1 MQVGRS
7 AALETAA
14 CMGRSVHPCLT
25 FPQTD
30 GTCPSQ
36 SPKSSNTSFSCLSDP
51 VPLLRSS
58 TYHAL
63 APLLLLCSFVLQTDH
78 CTCQSALLNICTSK
92 SHSPTHPLS
101 LCPSPGLYI
110 NPFPASLFLTI
121 PYPPPLSPSPSST
134 LRPSPGH
141 TLAAFLPL
149 SPPYAC
155 PLSLPHLYVLQQI
168 MYLPDCPPP
177 TFLSFNRSLTSLPVP
192 LLPLCS
198 SAGNTLFPPSSVSH
212 PSVLHNICLQ

>member
-1 MQVGRS
+1 MNIS
-7 AALETAA
+7 
-14 CMGRSVHPCLT
+14 C
-25 FPQTD
+25 
-30 GTCPSQ
+30 TCPS
-36 SPKSSNTSFSCLSDP
+36 SPSVLLCPSNRSLHLPICASEHLHFKKSFPYPSP
-51 VPLLRSS
+51 VPL
-58 TYHAL
+58 
-63 APLLLLCSFVLQTDH
+63 SFTGFVH
-78 CTCQSALLNICTSK
+78 K
-92 SHSPTHPLS
+92 PLS
-101 LCPSPGLYI
+101 RFSVLDH
-110 NPFPASLFLTI
+110 TI
-121 PYPPPLSPSPSST
+121 PPLSPSPSST

>member
-7 AALETAA
+7 AALETSA
-14 CMGRSVHPCLT
+14 CMGRSAHPCLT

-121 PYPPPLSPSPSST
+121 PYPPPLPQSLKHPPSFTRS
-134 LRPSPGH
+134 
-141 TLAAFLPL
+141 
-149 SPPYAC
+149 YAC
-155 PLSLPHLYVLQQI
+155 SFPAPQPTICLPFVPPTSLCPATDYVLARLPPSHLPVFQQI
-168 MYLPDCPPP
+168 TY
-177 TFLSFNRSLTSLPVP
+177 
-192 LLPLCS
+192 
-198 SAGNTLFPPSSVSH
+198 
-212 PSVLHNICLQ
+212 